1 MVPSVTLV
9 VWHVVIRGVTCGVCD
24 VCVEVWDSTSMMGE
38 MRRLSIVAYFASS
51 IYMYGVMVVMI
62 PMVTL

>member
-1 MVPSVTLV
+1 MVVMVPSVTLV

-38 MRRLSIVAYFASS
+38 MRLLSIVAYFGSFIHVNGS
-51 IYMYGVMVVMI
+51 EW
-62 PMVTL
+62 